1 MRSTGT
7 PPIDPEQHTR
17 TQINDLGH
25 DVSKY
30 KHDDTPA
37 YRLRWLAT
45 IDEWY
50 NTRAWIHCDKCFYSR
65 IAFYCSV
72 IFFSIY
78 GFVSAIKDIFLPPS

>member
-1 MRSTGT
+1 MQQGH
-7 PPIDPEQHTR
+7 IDPEQR
-17 TQINDLGH
+17 TQSQINDLGH

-37 YRLRWLAT
+37 YRLRWLNA

-72 IFFSIY
+72 VFFSIY
-78 GFVSAIKDIFLPPS
+78 GFVSAIKDIF